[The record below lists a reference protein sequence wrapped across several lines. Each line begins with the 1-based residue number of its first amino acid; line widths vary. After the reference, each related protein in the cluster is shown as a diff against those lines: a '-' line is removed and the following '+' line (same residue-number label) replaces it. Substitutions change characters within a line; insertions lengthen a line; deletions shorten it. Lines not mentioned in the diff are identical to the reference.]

1 MDKPYAQTRELL
13 TVDMSGAAGHVAI
26 VGEPQ
31 SGKSTA
37 LRSLIC
43 ALALTHSPREIGMYC
58 LDFGG
63 GSLASLAGLPQVGV
77 VAGRWQP
84 DLARRTVAMVDGLLN
99 QRVAAFAAAGITSLH
114 QWRAGVA
121 AGTVAADGFGDV
133 ILVVDGWAA
142 LAQSFER
149 QQSDERLQAVISV
162 LADRG
167 PEHGIHLVLTA
178 ERWADIR
185 PALLDLIGI
194 RIELRL
200 DDPLDSDVNPALAA
214 GVPGNRPGRGLSR
227 DGFHLLTAVPRID
240 GRPSGDGLAAA
251 TADLVDAIA
260 ARWAGPPA
268 LAVPSPVMR

>member
-1 MDKPYAQTRELL
+1 
-13 TVDMSGAAGHVAI
+13 
-26 VGEPQ
+26 
-31 SGKSTA
+31 
-37 LRSLIC
+37 
-43 ALALTHSPREIGMYC
+43 
-58 LDFGG
+58 
-63 GSLASLAGLPQVGV
+63 
-77 VAGRWQP
+77 
-84 DLARRTVAMVDGLLN
+84 
-99 QRVAAFAAAGITSLH
+99 
-114 QWRAGVA
+114 VA